1 MSDISYS
8 NSNAVKRNYM
18 FSNKYLAKLFI
29 PLVIEVFLEYLVGLI
44 DSIMVANVGEDAVSA
59 VFLVDFVIAFLIS
72 IFAAIATGG
81 AVASG
86 QYIGAKDIEHA
97 DDSINQLI
105 RFLLLFSVVITILI
119 YIFKDYLL
127 TILFGSI
134 TEEVRNNANTY
145 ILIVAASIPFLA
157 LYNGG
162 ASMFRTIGNSKISM
176 KIMISMNILNVI
188 GNAVLIYVFK
198 MGIAGAAISTLI
210 SRIGAALIIII
221 LGLNKKNLIYI
232 KNKIKYKMTFSAVKR
247 ILSVGIPYGIENGM
261 FYFGRL
267 LILSLVSTFGTASIA
282 ANSVSTLIASFEV
295 LPGMAIGLGLTTVIS
310 QCVGAN
316 DYNQTKYYTKKI
328 IAIIYVSQT
337 ITSIIVLSLLPF
349 ILHIYHLSSEA
360 TSYTYKLSWYHAVM
374 MIIWPLGY
382 SLPVVFRASGDAK
395 FPMAV
400 ASISMIVCRI
410 VLAYVLALYFHM
422 GMIGTWIA
430 MFADWIVKALIFTY
444 RYLSGKWIK
453 FKYINA

>member
-221 LGLNKKNLIYI
+221 LGLNKKNIIYI

-337 ITSIIVLSLLPF
+337 ITSIIILSLLPF
-349 ILHIYHLSSEA
+349 ILHIYHLSAEA

-410 VLAYVLALYFHM
+410 VLAYVFALYFHM

>member
-328 IAIIYVSQT
+328 IAIIYISQT
-337 ITSIIVLSLLPF
+337 ITSIIILSLLPF
-349 ILHIYHLSSEA
+349 ILHIYHLSAEA

-410 VLAYVLALYFHM
+410 VLAYVFALYFHM

>member
-105 RFLLLFSVVITILI
+105 RFLLLFSIVITILI

-145 ILIVAASIPFLA
+145 MLIVAASIPFLA

-221 LGLNKKNLIYI
+221 LGLNKKNIIYI
-232 KNKIKYKMTFSAVKR
+232 KNKIKYKMTFSAIKR
-247 ILSVGIPYGIENGM
+247 ILSVGVPYGIENGM

-337 ITSIIVLSLLPF
+337 ITSIIILSLLPS
-349 ILHIYHLSSEA
+349 ILNIYHLSAEA
-360 TSYTYKLSWYHAVM
+360 TSYTYKLSWYHAIM

-410 VLAYVLALYFHM
+410 VLAYVFALYFHM

>member
-210 SRIGAALIIII
+210 SRIEAALIIII

-328 IAIIYVSQT
+328 IAIIYISQT
-337 ITSIIVLSLLPF
+337 ITSIIILSLLPF
-349 ILHIYHLSSEA
+349 FFFLYHLSAEA

-410 VLAYVLALYFHM
+410 VLAYVFALYFHM

>member
-8 NSNAVKRNYM
+8 DINKIKTNYM
-18 FSNKYLAKLFI
+18 FSNKYLIKLFV
-29 PLVIEVFLEYLVGLI
+29 PLIIEVFLEYLVGLI
-44 DSIMVANVGEDAVSA
+44 DSIMVASVGESAVSA

-72 IFAAIATGG
+72 IFAAVATGG

-86 QYIGAKDIEHA
+86 QHIGANNIEKA

-105 RFLLLFSVVITILI
+105 RFLLLFSVFITLI
-119 YIFKDYLL
+119 IYLFKDA
-127 TILFGSI
+127 IFSALFGSI
-134 TEEVRNNANTY
+134 TDEVRNEANTY
-145 ILIVAASIPFLA
+145 MLIVAASIPFLA
-157 LYNGG
+157 IYNGG

-188 GNAVLIYVFK
+188 GNAILIYVFK

-210 SRIGAALIIII
+210 SRIGSALIIII
-221 LGLNKKNLIYI
+221 FGLNKNNLIYI
-232 KNKIKYKMTFSAVKR
+232 KNKIMYKMDLNTIKR

-261 FYFGRL
+261 FYLGRL
-267 LILSLVSTFGTASIA
+267 LILSLISTFIA
-282 ANSVSTLIASFEV
+282 ANSVSTLIASLEV
-295 LPGMAIGLGLTTVIS
+295 LPGMAIGLGLTTIIS

-337 ITSIIVLSLLPF
+337 ITSAIMLAILPIILN
-349 ILHIYHLSSEA
+349 IYHLSAEA
-360 TSYTYKLSWYHAVM
+360 TGYTYKLSWYHAIM

-395 FPMAV
+395 FPMIV
-400 ASISMIVCRI
+400 ASVSMVLCRI
-410 VLAYVLALYFHM
+410 VLAYVFALYFKM
-422 GMIGTWIA
+422 GMVGTWIA
-430 MFADWIVKALIFTY
+430 MFVDWIVKAIIFTF

-453 FKYINA
+453 FKYS

>member
-1 MSDISYS
+1 MSEIIYS
-8 NSNAVKRNYM
+8 DFNSNMKTNYM
-18 FSNKYLAKLFI
+18 FSNKYLIKLFV
-29 PLVIEVFLEYLVGLI
+29 PLIIEVFLEYLVGLI
-44 DSIMVANVGEDAVSA
+44 DSLMVSSVGESAVSA

-72 IFAAIATGG
+72 IFAAIASGG

-86 QYIGAKDIEHA
+86 QYIGAKNIEKA

-105 RFLLLFSVVITILI
+105 RFLLLFSMALTLI
-119 YIFKDYLL
+119 IYLFKDSLFGA
-127 TILFGSI
+127 LFGSI
-134 TEEVRNNANTY
+134 TDEVRNEANIY
-145 ILIVAASIPFLA
+145 MMIAAASIPFLA
-157 LYNGG
+157 IYNGG
-162 ASMFRTIGNSKISM
+162 ASMFRTMGNSKISM
-176 KIMISMNILNVI
+176 KIMISMNILNVV

-210 SRIGAALIIII
+210 SRIGSALIIII

-232 KNKIKYKMTFSAVKR
+232 KNKIIYKMDIQTIKR

-261 FYFGRL
+261 FYLGRL
-267 LILSLVSTFGTASIA
+267 LILSLISTFGTASIA
-282 ANSVSTLIASFEV
+282 ANSVSTLIASLEV

-310 QCVGAN
+310 QCVGAG

-337 ITSIIVLSLLPF
+337 ITSAVMLSILPIILNIYNLSA
-349 ILHIYHLSSEA
+349 EA
-360 TSYTYKLSWYHAVM
+360 SVYTYKLSWYHAIM

-395 FPMAV
+395 FPMIV
-400 ASISMIVCRI
+400 ASVSMVLCRI
-410 VLAYVLALYFHM
+410 VLAYVFALYFKM

-430 MFADWIVKALIFTY
+430 MFFDWIVKAIIFTL

-453 FKYINA
+453 FQYN

>member
-337 ITSIIVLSLLPF
+337 ITSIIILSLLPS
-349 ILHIYHLSSEA
+349 ILNIYHLSAEA

-410 VLAYVLALYFHM
+410 VLAYVFALYFHM

>member
-8 NSNAVKRNYM
+8 NSNAVKSNYM

-162 ASMFRTIGNSKISM
+162 ASTFRTIGNSKISM

-295 LPGMAIGLGLTTVIS
+295 LSGMAIGLGLTTVIS

-410 VLAYVLALYFHM
+410 VLAYVFALYFHM

>member
-145 ILIVAASIPFLA
+145 MLIVAASIPFLA

-328 IAIIYVSQT
+328 IAIIYISQT
-337 ITSIIVLSLLPF
+337 ITSIIILSLLPF
-349 ILHIYHLSSEA
+349 ILHIYHLSAEA

-410 VLAYVLALYFHM
+410 VLAYVFALYFHM

>member
-8 NSNAVKRNYM
+8 NSNAIKRNYM

-105 RFLLLFSVVITILI
+105 RFLLLFSIVITILI

-145 ILIVAASIPFLA
+145 MLIVAASIPFLA

-221 LGLNKKNLIYI
+221 LGLNKKNIIYI

-247 ILSVGIPYGIENGM
+247 ILSVGVPYGIENGM

-328 IAIIYVSQT
+328 IAIIYISQT
-337 ITSIIVLSLLPF
+337 ITSIIILSLLPF
-349 ILHIYHLSSEA
+349 ILHIYHLSAEA

-410 VLAYVLALYFHM
+410 VLAYVFALYFHM

>member
-1 MSDISYS
+1 
-8 NSNAVKRNYM
+8 
-18 FSNKYLAKLFI
+18 
-29 PLVIEVFLEYLVGLI
+29 
-44 DSIMVANVGEDAVSA
+44 
-59 VFLVDFVIAFLIS
+59 
-72 IFAAIATGG
+72 
-81 AVASG
+81 
-86 QYIGAKDIEHA
+86 
-97 DDSINQLI
+97 
-105 RFLLLFSVVITILI
+105 
-119 YIFKDYLL
+119 
-127 TILFGSI
+127 
-134 TEEVRNNANTY
+134 
-145 ILIVAASIPFLA
+145 
-157 LYNGG
+157 
-162 ASMFRTIGNSKISM
+162 MFRTIGNSKISM

-337 ITSIIVLSLLPF
+337 ITSIIILSLLPF
-349 ILHIYHLSSEA
+349 ILHIYHLSAEA

-410 VLAYVLALYFHM
+410 VLAYVFALYFHM

>member
-221 LGLNKKNLIYI
+221 LGLNKKNIIYI

-410 VLAYVLALYFHM
+410 VLAYVFALYFHM

>member
-8 NSNAVKRNYM
+8 DLNNNIKTNYM
-18 FSNKYLAKLFI
+18 FSNKYLIKLFV
-29 PLVIEVFLEYLVGLI
+29 PLIIEVFLEYLVGLI
-44 DSIMVANVGEDAVSA
+44 DSIMVASVGESAVSA

-72 IFAAIATGG
+72 IFAAVATGG

-86 QYIGAKDIEHA
+86 QHIGANNIEKA

-105 RFLLLFSVVITILI
+105 RFLLLFSVFITLI
-119 YIFKDYLL
+119 IYLFKDA
-127 TILFGSI
+127 IFSALFGSI
-134 TEEVRNNANTY
+134 TDEVRNEANIY
-145 ILIVAASIPFLA
+145 MLIVAASIPFLA
-157 LYNGG
+157 IYNGG

-188 GNAVLIYVFK
+188 GNALLIYVFK

-210 SRIGAALIIII
+210 SRIGSALIIII
-221 LGLNKKNLIYI
+221 LGLNKNNLIYI
-232 KNKIKYKMTFSAVKR
+232 KNKIMYKMDLNTIKR

-261 FYFGRL
+261 FYLGRL
-267 LILSLVSTFGTASIA
+267 LILSLISTFGTASIA
-282 ANSVSTLIASFEV
+282 ANSVSTLIASLEV
-295 LPGMAIGLGLTTVIS
+295 LPGMAIGLGLTTIIS

-337 ITSIIVLSLLPF
+337 ITSAIMLAILPIILN
-349 ILHIYHLSSEA
+349 IYHLSAEA
-360 TSYTYKLSWYHAVM
+360 TGYTYKLSWYHAIM

-395 FPMAV
+395 FPMIV
-400 ASISMIVCRI
+400 ASVSMVLCRI
-410 VLAYVLALYFHM
+410 VLAYVFALYFKM
-422 GMIGTWIA
+422 GMVGTWIA
-430 MFADWIVKALIFTY
+430 MFVDWIVKAIIFTF

-453 FKYINA
+453 FKYS

>member
-1 MSDISYS
+1 MSDINYS

-145 ILIVAASIPFLA
+145 MLIVAASIPFLA

-410 VLAYVLALYFHM
+410 VLAYVFALYFHM

>member
-337 ITSIIVLSLLPF
+337 ITSIIILSLLPF
-349 ILHIYHLSSEA
+349 ILHIYHLSAEA

-410 VLAYVLALYFHM
+410 VLAYVFALYFHM

>member
-410 VLAYVLALYFHM
+410 VLAYVFALYFHM

>member
-145 ILIVAASIPFLA
+145 MLIVAASIPFLA

-410 VLAYVLALYFHM
+410 VLAYVFALYFHM

>member
-8 NSNAVKRNYM
+8 NSNAVKSNYM

-127 TILFGSI
+127 SILFGSI

-145 ILIVAASIPFLA
+145 MLIVAASIPFLA

-176 KIMISMNILNVI
+176 KIMISMNILNII
-188 GNAVLIYVFK
+188 GNAVFIYMLK
-198 MGIAGAAISTLI
+198 MGISGAAISTLI
-210 SRIGAALIIII
+210 SRIGAAFIIII
-221 LGLNKKNLIYI
+221 FGLNKKI
-232 KNKIKYKMTFSAVKR
+232 
-247 ILSVGIPYGIENGM
+247 
-261 FYFGRL
+261 
-267 LILSLVSTFGTASIA
+267 
-282 ANSVSTLIASFEV
+282 
-295 LPGMAIGLGLTTVIS
+295 
-310 QCVGAN
+310 
-316 DYNQTKYYTKKI
+316 
-328 IAIIYVSQT
+328 
-337 ITSIIVLSLLPF
+337 
-349 ILHIYHLSSEA
+349 
-360 TSYTYKLSWYHAVM
+360 
-374 MIIWPLGY
+374 
-382 SLPVVFRASGDAK
+382 
-395 FPMAV
+395 
-400 ASISMIVCRI
+400 
-410 VLAYVLALYFHM
+410 
-422 GMIGTWIA
+422 
-430 MFADWIVKALIFTY
+430 
-444 RYLSGKWIK
+444 
-453 FKYINA
+453 

>member
-210 SRIGAALIIII
+210 SRIGATLIIII

-410 VLAYVLALYFHM
+410 VLAYVFALYFHM

>member
-1 MSDISYS
+1 M
-8 NSNAVKRNYM
+8 
-18 FSNKYLAKLFI
+18 
-29 PLVIEVFLEYLVGLI
+29 
-44 DSIMVANVGEDAVSA
+44 
-59 VFLVDFVIAFLIS
+59 VDFVIAFLIS

-410 VLAYVLALYFHM
+410 VLAYVFALYFHM

>member
-1 MSDISYS
+1 MSDINYS

-328 IAIIYVSQT
+328 IAIIYISQT
-337 ITSIIVLSLLPF
+337 ITSIIILSLLPF
-349 ILHIYHLSSEA
+349 ILHIYHLSAEA

-410 VLAYVLALYFHM
+410 VLAYVFALYFHM

>member
-105 RFLLLFSVVITILI
+105 RFLLLFSIVITILI

-145 ILIVAASIPFLA
+145 MLIVAASIPFLA

-221 LGLNKKNLIYI
+221 LGLNKKNIIYI
-232 KNKIKYKMTFSAVKR
+232 KNKIKYKMTFSAIKR
-247 ILSVGIPYGIENGM
+247 ILSVGVPYGIENGM

-337 ITSIIVLSLLPF
+337 ITSIIILSLLPS
-349 ILHIYHLSSEA
+349 ILNIYHLSAEA

-410 VLAYVLALYFHM
+410 VLAYVFALYFHM

>member
-1 MSDISYS
+1 MSS

-86 QYIGAKDIEHA
+86 QYIGAKNIEKA

-145 ILIVAASIPFLA
+145 MFIVAASIPFLA

-232 KNKIKYKMTFSAVKR
+232 KNKVKYKMTFSAVKR
-247 ILSVGIPYGIENGM
+247 ILSVGVPYGIENGM

-328 IAIIYVSQT
+328 IAIIYISQT
-337 ITSIIVLSLLPF
+337 ITSIIILSLLPF
-349 ILHIYHLSSEA
+349 ILHIYHLSAEA

-410 VLAYVLALYFHM
+410 VLAYVFALYFHM

-444 RYLSGKWIK
+444 RYFSGKWIK
-453 FKYINA
+453 FKYVNA